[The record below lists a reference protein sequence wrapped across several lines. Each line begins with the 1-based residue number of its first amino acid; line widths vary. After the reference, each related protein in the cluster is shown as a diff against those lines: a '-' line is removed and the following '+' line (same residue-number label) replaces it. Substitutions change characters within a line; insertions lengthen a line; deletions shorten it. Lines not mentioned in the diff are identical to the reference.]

1 MGGQAVTYLRI
12 LLSVLAAI
20 FIALLGP
27 WVVVA
32 VRDIGQQRATGLT
45 AIAVGPLTPLF
56 WIVAVSFFALF
67 VTASRLNSK
76 VPRIILFKDPG
87 CHHFVVGTRVIF
99 PVCIRMDAS

>member
-32 VRDIGQQRATGLT
+32 VRT
-45 AIAVGPLTPLF
+45 
-56 WIVAVSFFALF
+56 
-67 VTASRLNSK
+67 
-76 VPRIILFKDPG
+76 
-87 CHHFVVGTRVIF
+87 
-99 PVCIRMDAS
+99 